1 MKKLDLI
8 ILIDDDTITNFLNEM
23 VINEM
28 GITNQLIVTTDG
40 NQALEEIMAQQEKG
54 VLPDLILLDV
64 NMPVLNGFE
73 FLKKYNEL
81 DFQNKDM
88 PLIVILTTSLNE
100 GDKDKAKKLN
110 VKDYMSKPLTKENML
125 GLLMKHFNF

>member
-1 MKKLDLI
+1 MKKLNLI
-8 ILIDDDTITNFLNEM
+8 MLIDDDTITNFLNEM

-40 NQALEEIMAQQEKG
+40 HQALEEIMANQGQG

-73 FLKKYNEL
+73 FLKRYNEL
-81 DFQNKDM
+81 DFPNKDF

-100 GDKDKAKKLN
+100 GDRDKAKKLS

-125 GLLMKHFNF
+125 GLLQKHFNY

>member
-1 MKKLDLI
+1 LI
-8 ILIDDDTITNFLNEM
+8 MLIDDDTITNFLNEM
-23 VINEM
+23 LINELA
-28 GITNQLIVTTDG
+28 ITNQLIVTTDG
-40 NQALEEIMAQQEKG
+40 HKALEEIKAHQSEG

-81 DFQNKDM
+81 DFQDKDS
-88 PLIVILTTSLNE
+88 PLIVMLTTSLNE

-125 GLLMKHFNF
+125 GLLMKHFN

>member
-1 MKKLDLI
+1 MKKLNLI
-8 ILIDDDTITNFLNEM
+8 MLIDDDTITNFLNEL

-40 NQALEEIMAQQEKG
+40 HQALKEIMSHQRDG

-64 NMPVLNGFE
+64 NMPVVNGFE

-81 DFQNKDM
+81 DFQNKDF

-110 VKDYMSKPLTKENML
+110 VKDYMSKPLTKENMR
-125 GLLMKHFNF
+125 GLLMKHFK